1 MSSEA
6 IVLIHSNNQDSRLRM
21 SIPIPPTSRL
31 YWDDTEEFDPSLKTP
46 ESTSFVTHIDV
57 ASPFCTAHFHLR
69 MNRLEWDTL
78 EQELRELHQ
87 TLNGRVEFQLKD
99 GHAKTQFRMY
109 ISINK
114 LGHLLWQLE
123 FSIAQEAGRRF
134 QIDQE
139 TDQEALLRYQFVN
152 DQTYLP
158 SILTQMR
165 HVSAL
170 IANPP
175 TCHNLPTEQ

>member
-6 IVLIHSNNQDSRLRM
+6 IVLIDSNHRDTRLRM
-21 SIPIPPTSRL
+21 RIPIPPTSRL
-31 YWDDTEEFDPSLKTP
+31 YWDDAEEFNPSLGTP
-46 ESTSFVTHIDV
+46 ESTSFVTHFD
-57 ASPFCTAHFHLR
+57 ATSPFCSAHFHLH
-69 MNRLEWDTL
+69 MNLLEWDTL

-87 TLNGRVEFQLKD
+87 TLSGRVEFQLRD
-99 GHAKTQFRMY
+99 SHANTQFRMY

-139 TDQEALLRYQFVN
+139 ALLRYQFEN

-158 SILTQMR
+158 HILTQMR
-165 HVSAL
+165 QVSAL
-170 IANPP
+170 IANP
-175 TCHNLPTEQ
+175 LS